1 MFESSLTMEEIEAAF
16 SGVDLF
22 TGVMEGLRDAL
33 ATCHMTEREATRI
46 GCEMGM
52 QPKTVAD

>member
-16 SGVDLF
+16 SGADLF
-22 TGVMEGLRDAL
+22 SGVMEGLRDAL
-33 ATCHMTEREATRI
+33 ATCHMTKATRI